1 MSFPLPNLQLLTI
14 RPSPTWQDTNK
25 KNIADKANTLLRD
38 KLFTDLIFFTTE
50 GPVSSHQSLLVP
62 ISPILRSLVKSY
74 PVYPGFVHTVIVPM
88 SLETMTGILQLIYTG
103 NVWVES
109 AEELKEIETGLWLLG
124 ISLPTIQRSKHIL
137 GNSLQRIKSNSD
149 DVQIYQRE
157 AILGESEF
165 VGNHNMPYL
174 FNNNEVTKFKCD
186 DEEEKRIQK
195 ISNITEQTSL
205 SELRKQMACQL
216 IPLDDNESIE
226 CNVVGCDAK
235 ISLHSINTHFEN
247 HKIKKEVIVC
257 YICKKFFLNDDI
269 LQMHMREDHSSIKS
283 DSESFT
289 PEVIRDA
296 SHLCRNVLIPKSS
309 SNSECSSKE
318 TEIQEEF
325 DMYDDEDFKPKHGSQ
340 AKAVLPCKLCNAPL
354 LSEWHR
360 TPMRHKCPAVKKS
373 YCDLC
378 NTEVLSSWH
387 LPPSRHACPAISASD
402 SEQFRNL
409 QVSPLYTSSPKIN
422 STPVRSVPQ
431 KRTVSNPSSSRKRP
445 ELSCQQCDK
454 IFSSLVI
461 FQMHMREDHN
471 SIESDSFTPEVIRDA
486 SHHYEH
492 VLIPK
497 SSSNSESSSK
507 VAEIQDE
514 LHMFDDEDFNP
525 EDGSQVETVL
535 PCKLCNMSLLSEWH
549 RTPMRHNCTS
559 VKKTYCDLCNTEVS
573 SSWHLPPT
581 RHACSAISSNYSEQS
596 RNLQV
601 FSLDRT
607 SPYQINSR
615 SVPQK
620 RPVSNPS
627 SSRNRPLLSC
637 QKCDK
642 IFSSLVSL
650 RTHYT
655 LDHYWNDIA
664 SKFSP
669 WVSRCYI
676 CYREFSS
683 DKQLVRHMG
692 NFHSFVDQCLAKE
705 GYELVSI
712 DITGKLQDL
721 KCCLCGEEKVNTHE
735 IKSHLAHVHFRK
747 ELEREF
753 NVQRSDPF
761 VCVLCQ
767 KEFSSS
773 SARMQHIGAY
783 HAQVLKYVKEHIS
796 IEEGALHMI
805 PENDFDQ
812 SEDTKSRQFEQT
824 ENDHNLLSIWNP
836 IYVQEELAAENL
848 KKEAEIDKEEKVE
861 DLKLPHGQSGSIQQL
876 ETLVTNDPQQLSTS
890 GPSLTLHPCPI
901 FKCVRKCSSRKDLMV
916 HLSFSHY
923 LKEIE
928 KDYGTYQKF
937 IYLYKII
944 DDTPTSFRFESTST
958 LLQQM

>member
-1 MSFPLPNLQLLTI
+1 M
-14 RPSPTWQDTNK
+14 
-25 KNIADKANTLLRD
+25 
-38 KLFTDLIFFTTE
+38 
-50 GPVSSHQSLLVP
+50 
-62 ISPILRSLVKSY
+62 
-74 PVYPGFVHTVIVPM
+74 
-88 SLETMTGILQLIYTG
+88 
-103 NVWVES
+103 
-109 AEELKEIETGLWLLG
+109 
-124 ISLPTIQRSKHIL
+124 
-137 GNSLQRIKSNSD
+137 
-149 DVQIYQRE
+149 QIYQRE
-157 AILGESEF
+157 TVIGESEF

-283 DSESFT
+283 DSE
-289 PEVIRDA
+289 
-296 SHLCRNVLIPKSS
+296 
-309 SNSECSSKE
+309 
-318 TEIQEEF
+318 
-325 DMYDDEDFKPKHGSQ
+325 
-340 AKAVLPCKLCNAPL
+340 
-354 LSEWHR
+354 
-360 TPMRHKCPAVKKS
+360 
-373 YCDLC
+373 
-378 NTEVLSSWH
+378 
-387 LPPSRHACPAISASD
+387 
-402 SEQFRNL
+402 
-409 QVSPLYTSSPKIN
+409 
-422 STPVRSVPQ
+422 
-431 KRTVSNPSSSRKRP
+431 
-445 ELSCQQCDK
+445 
-454 IFSSLVI
+454 
-461 FQMHMREDHN
+461 
-471 SIESDSFTPEVIRDA
+471 SFTPEVIRDA

-824 ENDHNLLSIWNP
+824 ENDHNLL
-836 IYVQEELAAENL
+836 
-848 KKEAEIDKEEKVE
+848 
-861 DLKLPHGQSGSIQQL
+861 
-876 ETLVTNDPQQLSTS
+876 
-890 GPSLTLHPCPI
+890 
-901 FKCVRKCSSRKDLMV
+901 
-916 HLSFSHY
+916 
-923 LKEIE
+923 
-928 KDYGTYQKF
+928 
-937 IYLYKII
+937 
-944 DDTPTSFRFESTST
+944 
-958 LLQQM
+958 